1 MVSNHKMDSQITY
14 MKKPDTMI
22 KNEHYK
28 YHYSEDFEQ
37 FRIHLAEDRNFYY
50 WFTPL
55 CRIDT
60 INAVDKTIG
69 TPVIKKLEDGVGG
82 TIFEIDFKSTVWQEK
97 KAYVI
102 FSKDRVEYF
111 VKVRG
116 KAVIDRVYY
125 FTGIVDEQLFGSVP
139 GFDTF
144 IPGCTNFL
152 TKKEL
157 FTNEFFSISANND
170 TTHWGHSLCSGPFMY
185 MFSRYETGTKIW
197 AGLVVEKGCNSFDS
211 FDFNHKPPEMERENE
226 SILNTQSFSVNYSGH
241 LNVDGEW
248 RSPSLFIGF
257 SRDKLSAITDYCSL
271 LEKKKAISKADSG
284 KTKYPWHRKPIFCGW
299 HEQTAL
305 GRQKMN
311 AGNLSKEQLEHG
323 SFIMDECTQA
333 NHEKWVDV
341 LLKNKIPFGTLI
353 IDAKWQKELAR
364 FDADERKWPDMRGFI
379 DACHERGIKVLLWM
393 QAWAMEGLDETFC
406 ITKDGKAVAQDPTSP
421 ACRKILEDGVEH
433 MLSSAPGGLNADGIK
448 IDGTDGIPCGRGV
461 KNYGGIYGF
470 ELQRLY
476 IEIIY
481 KKAIAVKKDA
491 LISLY
496 IANPYFRDVCN
507 IIRLGD
513 LYTVYGRPVDT
524 LRERAEVVKIAMKG
538 KPVDTD
544 GNFRF
549 SIDDD
554 YLMELDE
561 QLAIGIPCI
570 YQAENLYQHRSFV
583 KPVFRKFTQHDYA
596 AVRNIF
602 MKYLKSEGLY
612 NKDYNL

>member
-1 MVSNHKMDSQITY
+1 MKEPDSMISNRK
-14 MKKPDTMI
+14 
-22 KNEHYK
+22 YK
-28 YHYSEDFEQ
+28 YYYSEDFEQ
-37 FRIHLAEDRNFYY
+37 FRIHLAKDRNFYY

-69 TPVIKKLEDGVGG
+69 TPTIKNVDDGNGN
-82 TIFEIDFKSTVWQEK
+82 TIFEVDFKSTVWQEK

-102 FSKDRVEYF
+102 FGRDNVEYF
-111 VKVRG
+111 VKVKG
-116 KAVIDRVYY
+116 KGVIDRVYY
-125 FTGIVDEQLFGSVP
+125 FTGILDEQLFGSVP

-157 FTNEFFSISANND
+157 FTNEFFSISADND

-185 MFSRYETGTKIW
+185 MFSRHESETKIW
-197 AGLVVEKGCNSFDS
+197 GGLVAGKGCNSFDS
-211 FDFNHKPPEMERENE
+211 FDFNHKPPEMERESE
-226 SILNTQSFSVNYSGH
+226 SILNTQSFSINYSGR

-257 SRDKLSAITDYCSL
+257 SRNKLAAIEDYCRL

-284 KTKYPWHRKPIFCGW
+284 KIKYSWHRKPIFCGW
-299 HEQTAL
+299 HEQVAL
-305 GRQKMN
+305 GRRKVN
-311 AGNLSKEQLEHG
+311 TGTLSKAQLEQG

-341 LLKNKIPFGTLI
+341 LLENGIPFGTLI
-353 IDAKWQKELAR
+353 IDAKWQKEFAL
-364 FDADERKWPDMRGFI
+364 FNVDERKWPDMRGFI
-379 DACHERGIKVLLWM
+379 DSCHERGIKVLLWM
-393 QAWAMEGLDETFC
+393 QAWTMEGLDESLC
-406 ITKDGKAVAQDPTSP
+406 ITKDGKAVAMDPTSP
-421 ACRKILEDGVEH
+421 GYRKILENGIEH
-433 MLSSAPGGLNADGIK
+433 MLSSAPGSLNADGLK
-448 IDGTDGIPCGRGV
+448 IDGSCSIPCGRGV
-461 KNYGGIYGF
+461 KDQGGIYGF
-470 ELQRLY
+470 ELQHLY
-476 IEIIY
+476 TEIIY
-481 KKAIAVKKDA
+481 KKALSVKRDA

-507 IIRLGD
+507 MVRLGD
-513 LYTVYGRPVDT
+513 LYTVYGRPLDT
-524 LRERAEVVKIAMKG
+524 LRERADIVKTAMRG

-549 SIDDD
+549 SLEDD

-583 KPVFRKFTQHDYA
+583 KPVFRKFTKHDYA
-596 AVRNIF
+596 VIRNAF
-602 MKYLKSEGLY
+602 MKYLKSE
-612 NKDYNL
+612 KF